1 MPGLRIDGPEEKCGA
16 WGRLT
21 LRYFRQGK
29 LIYEDAES
37 NVLTNAGK
45 NLWVKRLRDGQ
56 TAKGVDRMEAGDGG
70 CLSTA
75 LYTPIPFTATD
86 TALRDP
92 VNLAAT
98 IEAGEVYDTGAR
110 TVTYKTVLAAAL
122 AQPADF
128 HYTPRVINELA
139 LVTAS
144 PDNIVVALRAFK
156 SMIFDPNDAI
166 EIEAEWEIGLL

>member
-1 MPGLRIDGPEEKCGA
+1 MPGLRIVEEPCGA

-21 LRYFRQGK
+21 LRYFKRGV
-29 LIYEDAES
+29 LIYEDVES
-37 NVLTNAGK
+37 NIVTNAGK
-45 NLWVKRLRDGQ
+45 NLWIKRLRDG
-56 TAKGVDRMEAGDGG
+56 TATKGVARMEAGDGG

-86 TALRDP
+86 TALRAP

-98 IEAGEVYDTGAR
+98 IEAGEVYDLGAR
-110 TVTYKTVLAAAL
+110 TVTYKTVLAASLAL
-122 AQPADF
+122 PGDF

-144 PDNIVVALRAFK
+144 PDNAVVALRAFK
-156 SMIFDPNDAI
+156 SMIFDPTDAI
-166 EIEAEWEIGLL
+166 EIEAEWVLGLL